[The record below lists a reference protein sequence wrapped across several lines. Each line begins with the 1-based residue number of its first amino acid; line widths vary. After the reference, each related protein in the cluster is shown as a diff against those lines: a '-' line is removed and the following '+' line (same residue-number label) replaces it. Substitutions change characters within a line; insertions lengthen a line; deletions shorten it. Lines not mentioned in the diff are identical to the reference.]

1 MSRYVQESLLRMHYF
16 ALFEMILHLC
26 QNGLET
32 HTHTQRFYYCFT
44 VCRSMYINMHV

>member
-32 HTHTQRFYYCFT
+32 HTHTEVLLLFHCVQ
-44 VCRSMYINMHV
+44 IHVY